1 MSYKS
6 DSVATTIKK
15 LNAQYFL
22 PAIQREFVWN
32 TEKIISL
39 FDSIMRGYPIGS
51 FLFWELAPENK
62 DKWQVYKFVEQG
74 SDSGKHNESASTH
87 GVNEITLVLDGQ
99 QRLSSLLVALKGS
112 YIIKKKYA
120 KKYLPTSYVVQRLY
134 LNLLKD
140 SRTSEEDGETGI
152 YYGFRFAEKKPTN
165 SQNEYWFEVGKILDF
180 DNEDAFYQFLQEER
194 DKLPDS
200 VTKGQINTFERNLG
214 RLYRAIWKDDF
225 INYYAET
232 DQNYDRALDIFVRA
246 NEGGT
251 KLSKSDLLLSMITSK
266 WSGVNARDEI
276 HQFVDRIN
284 NDLTRKNDFIK
295 DFVMKSCLVLSDL
308 PVAYKVDNF
317 TDKNLSL
324 IESKWTGIKQAI
336 EKAVDLIN
344 YFGIDRDT
352 LTSANALIPLI
363 YYLLQHPQVK
373 IYGETPDEVRNRTA
387 IRRWVT
393 MSLLNNV
400 FGGSSD
406 SLLTELRRVLN
417 ENSATPRFPIDA
429 LNKEIGKAGRT
440 SHFDTF
446 AVDNFLSIAYGK
458 KLTFLALSL
467 LYDDNS
473 WGTTVFHQDH
483 IFPQQ
488 MFGYQ
493 AMKQAGYS
501 DEIWYKYYELKDRV
515 GNLELLLPHENQE
528 KSDQPFDKWITT
540 RDPSF
545 RQRHLIPN
553 EPELW
558 KFEKF
563 EDFIRKREELIK
575 SRLKQLFGPPD
586 TKEG

>member
-1 MSYKS
+1 MPYKS
-6 DSVATTIKK
+6 DAISTTVKK
-15 LNAQYFL
+15 LNNQYFI

-32 TEKIISL
+32 TDKIISL

-62 DKWQVYKFVEQG
+62 DKWPVYKFVEQG
-74 SDSGKHNESASTH
+74 SDGGKHNESASTH

-99 QRLSSLLVALKGS
+99 QRLSSLLIALKGT
-112 YIIKKKYA
+112 YIIKRKYA

-140 SRTSEEDGETGI
+140 SKTSEEDGKAGI
-152 YYGFRFAEKKPTN
+152 YYGFRFAEKKPGN
-165 SQNEYWFEVGKILDF
+165 SQNEYWFEVGRILDF
-180 DNEDAFYQFLQEER
+180 DSEDAFYQFVQEER
-194 DKLPDS
+194 EKLPDS
-200 VTKGQINTFERNLG
+200 VTKGQMNTFERNLG

-251 KLSKSDLLLSMITSK
+251 KLTKSDLLLSMITSK

-284 NDLTRKNDFIK
+284 NDLTRKNAFIK

-324 IESKWTGIKQAI
+324 IESNWPGIKQAI
-336 EKAVDLIN
+336 EKTVDCIN
-344 YFGIDRDT
+344 HFGIDRDN
-352 LTSANALIPLI
+352 LTSANALIPLSYHI
-363 YYLLQHPQVK
+363 FQHPKTQ
-373 IYGETPDEVRNRTA
+373 IYGNTPDEVSNRTA

-406 SLLTELRRVLN
+406 SLLGELRRVLK
-417 ENSATPRFPIDA
+417 EQSATPYFPVDS
-429 LNKEIGKAGRT
+429 LNKEIGRAGRT
-440 SHFDTF
+440 SNFDEY
-446 AVDNFLSIAYGK
+446 AIENFISVTYGK
-458 KLTFLALSL
+458 TLTFLALSL

-473 WGTTVFHQDH
+473 WGTTVFQQDH

-488 MFGYQ
+488 MFYYQ
-493 AMKQAGYS
+493 TMKKAGYG
-501 DEIWYKYYELKDRV
+501 DDLWFKYSNLKDKI

-528 KSDQPFDKWITT
+528 KSDQPFEKWITT
-540 RDPSF
+540 RDTSF
-545 RQRHLIPN
+545 KQRHLIPN
-553 EPELW
+553 SPGLW
-558 KFEKF
+558 KFENF
-563 EDFIRKREELIK
+563 EGFIDERERLIVEHLEK
-575 SRLKQLFGPPD
+575 LFGSLD
-586 TKEG
+586 TGEA

>member
-1 MSYKS
+1 MPYKS
-6 DSVATTIKK
+6 DTIATAIKK
-15 LNAQYFL
+15 LNTQHFL

-32 TEKIISL
+32 TDKIISL

-62 DKWQVYKFVEQG
+62 DKWQVYKFVEHA
-74 SDSGKHNESASTH
+74 SDAGKHNEPASTH
-87 GVNEITLVLDGQ
+87 GVSDVTLVLDGQ
-99 QRLSSLLVALKGS
+99 QRLSSLLVALRGT
-112 YIIKKKYA
+112 YTIKVKYRR
-120 KKYLPTSYVVQRLY
+120 KYDPSAWVKERLY
-134 LNLLKD
+134 LNLLKNP
-140 SRTSEEDGETGI
+140 RTSEEDGEVGI
-152 YYGFRFAEKKPTN
+152 YYGFKFAEQKPKD
-165 SQNEYWFEVGKILDF
+165 SDGEFWFDVGRILDF
-180 DNEDAFYQFLQEER
+180 DSEDRFYQFRQEER
-194 DKLPDS
+194 DKLPDTVS
-200 VTKGQINTFERNLG
+200 KGQINVFERNLE

-266 WSGVNARDEI
+266 WGGVNARDEI

-284 NDLTRKNDFIK
+284 GDLTRKNDFTK
-295 DFVMKSCLVLSDL
+295 DFIMKSCLVLPDL

-324 IESKWTGIKQAI
+324 IEAKWAGIKQAI
-336 EKAVDLIN
+336 EKAVDLVN
-344 YFGIDRDT
+344 HFGIDRDT

-363 YYLLQHPQVK
+363 YYLFRHPEAS
-373 IYGETPDEVRNRTA
+373 IYGETPNEVRNRTA
-387 IRRWVT
+387 IRRWIT

-417 ENSATPRFPIDA
+417 ENSAMPHFPTDA

-446 AVDNFLSIAYGK
+446 ALENFLSITYGK

-488 MFGYQ
+488 MFDYST
-493 AMKQAGYS
+493 MKQAGHS
-501 DEIWYKYYELKDRV
+501 DDMWDRYYDLKDGV

-528 KSDQPFDKWITT
+528 KSDQPFDRWIAT
-540 RDPSF
+540 RDISF
-545 RQRHLIPN
+545 RKRHLIPD

-558 KFEKF
+558 KFESF
-563 EDFIRKREELIK
+563 ESFVKKREELIK
-575 SRLKQLFGPPD
+575 SRLKLLFGPPD
-586 TKEG
+586 IEEG

>member
-1 MSYKS
+1 MPYKS
-6 DSVATTIKK
+6 DTIATTIKK
-15 LNAQYFL
+15 LNTQHFL

-32 TEKIISL
+32 TDKIISL

-51 FLFWELAPENK
+51 FLFWELAQENK

-74 SDSGKHNESASTH
+74 SDGGIHNESASTH

-99 QRLSSLLVALKGS
+99 QRLSSLLIALKGT
-112 YIIKKKYA
+112 YKIKKKYA
-120 KKYLPTSYVVQRLY
+120 KKYLPTSYVVQKLY

-140 SRTSEEDGETGI
+140 SKTSEEDGEVGI
-152 YYGFRFAEKKPTN
+152 YYGFKFFEQKPNN
-165 SQNEYWFEVGKILDF
+165 SQSEYWFKVGRILDF
-180 DNEDAFYQFLQEER
+180 DSEERFYHFRQEEKDR
-194 DKLPDS
+194 LPDT
-200 VTKGQINTFERNLG
+200 VTKGQINVFERNLD
-214 RLYRAIWKDDF
+214 RLYRAVWQHDF

-232 DQNYDRALDIFVRA
+232 DQDYDRALDIFVRA

-308 PVAYKVDNF
+308 PVAYKVNNF

-324 IESKWTGIKQAI
+324 IESKWTEIKQAI

-344 YFGIDRDT
+344 HFGIDRDT

-363 YYLLQHPQVK
+363 YYIFQHPKTQ
-373 IYGETPDEVRNRTA
+373 IYGNTPDEVSNRTT

-406 SLLTELRRVLN
+406 NMLTELRRVLN
-417 ENSATPRFPIDA
+417 ENSARQYFPIDS
-429 LNKEIGKAGRT
+429 LNKEIGKVGRT
-440 SHFDTF
+440 SYFDTF
-446 AVDNFLSIAYGK
+446 AINNFLSITYGK
-458 KLTFLALSL
+458 ALTFLAISL
-467 LYDDNS
+467 LYDDNN

-488 MFGYQ
+488 MFYPQ
-493 AMKQAGYS
+493 TMKQAGYG
-501 DEIWYKYYELKDRV
+501 DDLWLRYYLIKDRV
-515 GNLELLLPHENQE
+515 GNLELLSPHENQE
-528 KSDQPFDKWITT
+528 KSNQPFDKWITT
-540 RDPSF
+540 RDASF
-545 RQRHLIPN
+545 RQRHLIPDD
-553 EPELW
+553 PELW

-563 EDFIRKREELIK
+563 DSFIKKREELIK

-586 TKEG
+586 TKEA